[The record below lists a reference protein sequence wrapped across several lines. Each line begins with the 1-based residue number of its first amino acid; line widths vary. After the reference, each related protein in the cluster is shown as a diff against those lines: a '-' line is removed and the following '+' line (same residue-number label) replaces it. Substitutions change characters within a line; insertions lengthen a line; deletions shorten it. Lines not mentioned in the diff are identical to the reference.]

1 MRKNG
6 RLKRSIHLVNV
17 KAEKALKKAVA
28 KTIQDHARTGDPV
41 VIWRDGKVVWV
52 QAKTLLQKQAKY
64 RKK

>member
-6 RLKRSIHLVNV
+6 RLKRSIRLVNV

-41 VIWRDGKVVWV
+41 VIWRHGRVVWV
-52 QAKTLLQKQAKY
+52 SAKQLLQQ